1 MATIKDVA
9 KQAGVSVT
17 TVSIIINGKS
27 EERKIS
33 TATQQR
39 VAEAMRDLGYQ
50 PNLSAR
56 RLRSQ
61 ENERPVIAF
70 FWPLDYRV
78 NILASFLNCIQIEI
92 AESGF
97 DCEMMIQTYENDK
110 LEQYG
115 SAFSKNGYSGA
126 IIGACSMKDQQWLES
141 ISPRMPVALIN
152 RPSEHF
158 SSVCTDNE
166 EAALM
171 AAAKIR
177 QKGYTE
183 AAIFASSHA
192 YYATNRRVQA
202 FINSCEQLGIQI
214 DEQYILKCPST
225 RNGGYGIG
233 KQYASL
239 TEPPKM
245 IFCDSDA
252 IALGALRA
260 FHEKGISVPKD
271 AEMLS
276 IGMLDPEAASYYI
289 PSLSVVEMPNKEI
302 GQQVIRLLRKKILN
316 NDLTPE
322 HIDLHAKLILR
333 ESFS

>member
-17 TVSIIINGKS
+17 TVSIIINGKA

-33 TATQQR
+33 AATQQR
-39 VAEAMRDLGYQ
+39 VSEAMRDLGYQ

-78 NILASFLNCIQIEI
+78 SILASFLNFIQIEI

-115 SAFSKNGYSGA
+115 SSFLKNGYSGA
-126 IIGACSMKDQQWLES
+126 IIGACSAKDQQWLES
-141 ISPRMPVALIN
+141 ICPRMPVVLIN
-152 RPSEHF
+152 RESEHF
-158 SSVCTDNE
+158 STVCTDNE
-166 EAALM
+166 EAGLM
-171 AAAKIR
+171 AATRIR

-183 AAIFASSHA
+183 VAIFASKHA
-192 YYATNRRVQA
+192 YVATGQRVQA
-202 FINSCEQLGIQI
+202 FMRSCEKLGIKV
-214 DEQYILKCPST
+214 DEKYILRGTST
-225 RNGGYGIG
+225 LHGGYEVG
-233 KQYASL
+233 KQYCAL
-239 TEPPKM
+239 KEPPKM
-245 IFCDSDA
+245 IFSDSDS
-252 IALGALRA
+252 IALGALSA
-260 FHEKGISVPKD
+260 FHEHGLLIPQN
-271 AEMLS
+271 AEILS
-276 IGMLDPEAASYYI
+276 IGMFGPDTTAYSV
-289 PSLSVVEMPNKEI
+289 PSVSVVEMPDKEI
-302 GQQVIRLLRKKILN
+302 GQQVIRLLRQKITT

-322 HIDLHAKLILR
+322 HVKLHAKLVLR

>member
-97 DCEMMIQTYENDK
+97 DCEMMIQTYE
-110 LEQYG
+110 
-115 SAFSKNGYSGA
+115 
-126 IIGACSMKDQQWLES
+126 M
-141 ISPRMPVALIN
+141 IN
-152 RPSEHF
+152 
-158 SSVCTDNE
+158 
-166 EAALM
+166 
-171 AAAKIR
+171 
-177 QKGYTE
+177 
-183 AAIFASSHA
+183 
-192 YYATNRRVQA
+192 
-202 FINSCEQLGIQI
+202 
-214 DEQYILKCPST
+214 
-225 RNGGYGIG
+225 
-233 KQYASL
+233 
-239 TEPPKM
+239 
-245 IFCDSDA
+245 
-252 IALGALRA
+252 
-260 FHEKGISVPKD
+260 
-271 AEMLS
+271 
-276 IGMLDPEAASYYI
+276 
-289 PSLSVVEMPNKEI
+289 
-302 GQQVIRLLRKKILN
+302 
-316 NDLTPE
+316 
-322 HIDLHAKLILR
+322 
-333 ESFS
+333 